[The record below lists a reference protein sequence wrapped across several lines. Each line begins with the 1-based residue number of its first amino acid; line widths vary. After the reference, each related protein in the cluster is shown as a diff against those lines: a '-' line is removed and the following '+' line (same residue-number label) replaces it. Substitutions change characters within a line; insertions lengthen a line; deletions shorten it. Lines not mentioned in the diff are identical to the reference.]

1 MLFTEQSPRHYTSE
15 MIVAK
20 LNYAGDRETTKART
34 EALKR
39 GEIAPSPEAQ
49 QLIESLESRMERKY
63 LNDSLSATKHFLQS
77 LKTPNEELR
86 FKNNFDHSE
95 LYRKLPPAERDFVYQ
110 VATEQKEKLETTV
123 RLTAQESKGPV
134 IDGTNQST
142 PDLQPGKLQA
152 ALKTELLELSL
163 ANADPKFVQERTN
176 MILDDHLSLV
186 GARSANNDAR
196 QLLTF
201 ELSSIVNQFNDKELS
216 KDRFP
221 FATHSVSA
229 GVRSR
234 DDHFQT
240 TSQRGR

>member
-1 MLFTEQSPRHYTSE
+1 
-15 MIVAK
+15 
-20 LNYAGDRETTKART
+20 
-34 EALKR
+34 
-39 GEIAPSPEAQ
+39 
-49 QLIESLESRMERKY
+49 MERKY

-95 LYRKLPPAERDFVYQ
+95 LYSKLPPAERDFVYQ

-123 RLTAQESKGPV
+123 RLTTQESNGPV
-134 IDGTNQST
+134 IDGTDQST

-186 GARSANNDAR
+186 GARSTNNEAR

-201 ELSSIVNQFNDKELS
+201 ELSGIVNQFNDKELS
-216 KDRFP
+216 KDRLP
-221 FATHSVSA
+221 FSTQSMSA
-229 GVRSR
+229 DVRSR
-234 DDHFQT
+234 DDHFRT
-240 TSQRGR
+240 TSERIR